1 MDPPELPPPFGDQAR
16 IRLLD
21 RVPELVM
28 VFDDQ
33 ARIRW
38 MNQTACSLMGYRLED
53 IVGTSVFDFVHPD
66 DVGYMLSS
74 WEKRMGHPDEPGL
87 IVQGRALN
95 RDGSWRAYEIIGL
108 SLLDDELVG
117 GMVVTA
123 RDLSRQSALADS
135 PARLRSM
142 VDRTTDIVLLLDADG
157 RFSFANRRL
166 TVLSGHD
173 SDRIIGAPWT
183 EIVHPEDA
191 EAATTWF
198 EQLIAGGDGAA
209 SRVQVRLAGPDGRSV
224 HVELHGTNQIAD
236 PLIDG
241 VIVSARD
248 VEELVAMHRMLEQR
262 NERLSH
268 AVTHDQLT
276 GLYSRRAFVD
286 AVGDVIALRR
296 ERAGADSGPPA
307 DVVVLFCDLDGF
319 KDVND
324 SHGHLVGDRVLQE
337 IAARLERTVRESD
350 IIARYGGDEFT
361 VLLGDDEPPAAV
373 SALVARLDG
382 ALTTPVVVGAVTTR
396 VGVSIGVSREPAD
409 TAEVDSLLSAA
420 DAAMYSRK
428 RSVRAG
434 RGAPDPD

>member
-1 MDPPELPPPFGDQAR
+1 MDPGDLPPPFDDQAR

-38 MNQTACSLMGYRLED
+38 MNQTARDLMGYRLED
-53 IVGTSVFDFVHPD
+53 IIGTSVFDFVHPD
-66 DVGYMLSS
+66 DLGYMLSS
-74 WEKRMGHPDEPGL
+74 WEKRVDHPDEPGL

-95 RDGSWRAYEIIGL
+95 HDGSWRAYEIIGL
-108 SLLDDELVG
+108 SLLDDDAVG
-117 GMVVTA
+117 GMVITA

-173 SDRIIGAPWT
+173 SDRIIGSPWT
-183 EIVHPEDA
+183 TIVHPDDVET
-191 EAATTWF
+191 ATAWF
-198 EQLIAGGDGAA
+198 DQLIAGGDGAT
-209 SRVQVRLAGPDGRSV
+209 SRVQVRLDGPGRRSV

-248 VEELVAMHRMLEQR
+248 VEELVAMQRMLEER

-276 GLYSRRAFVD
+276 GLFSRRAFVD
-286 AVGDVIALRR
+286 AVGDLIALRR
-296 ERAGADSGPPA
+296 GRQGPGTSA

-324 SHGHLVGDRVLQE
+324 SHGHAVGDRVLQE
-337 IAARLERTVRESD
+337 IAARLERGVRESD
-350 IIARYGGDEFT
+350 IVARYGGDEFT
-361 VLLGDDEPPAAV
+361 VLLGEDEPAAAV
-373 SALVARLDG
+373 SALVARLTG
-382 ALTTPVVVGAVTTR
+382 ALTTPVTVDGVTTR

-420 DAAMYSRK
+420 DAAMYNRK
-428 RSVRAG
+428 RSAQAARDVAG
-434 RGAPDPD
+434 PA

>member
-1 MDPPELPPPFGDQAR
+1 MGPVGAPLPFDEHAR

-21 RVPELVM
+21 RVPELVV

-33 ARIRW
+33 ARLRW
-38 MNQTACSLMGYRLED
+38 MNQTACELMGYQLEEV
-53 IVGTSVFDFVHPD
+53 VGTSVFDFVHPD
-66 DVGYMLSS
+66 DLGYMLSS
-74 WEKRMGHPDEPGL
+74 WEKRVDHPDEAGL
-87 IVQGRALN
+87 IVQGRALS
-95 RDGSWRAYEIIGL
+95 RDGSWRAYEIIGI
-108 SLLDDELVG
+108 SLLDDDAVG
-117 GMVVTA
+117 GMVITA

-157 RFSFANRRL
+157 LFSFANRRL

-173 SDRIIGAPWT
+173 SDRIIGSSWT
-183 EIVHPEDA
+183 EIVHPDDVGVA
-191 EAATTWF
+191 SAWF
-198 EQLIAGGDGAA
+198 DQLILGGDGAT
-209 SRVQVRLAGPDGRSV
+209 SRVQVRLLGPSGRAV

-248 VEELVAMHRMLEQR
+248 VEELVAMQRMLEER

-296 ERAGADSGPPA
+296 DERRGTPSG

-324 SHGHLVGDRVLQE
+324 NHGHAVGDRVLQE
-337 IAARLERTVRESD
+337 IAARLESTVRDSD

-361 VLLGDDEPPAAV
+361 VLLGEDEPPAAV
-373 SALVARLDG
+373 SALVARLTG
-382 ALTTPVVVGAVTTR
+382 ALRTPVTIDEVTTR
-396 VGVSIGVSREPAD
+396 VGVSIGVSREPAS
-409 TAEVDSLLSAA
+409 TAGVDSLLSAA
-420 DAAMYSRK
+420 DAAMYNRK
-428 RSVRAG
+428 RSTRAG
-434 RGAPDPD
+434 RSHGPS

>member
-1 MDPPELPPPFGDQAR
+1 MGPVGAPLPFDEHAR

-21 RVPELVM
+21 RVPELV
-28 VFDDQ
+28 VLFDDQ
-33 ARIRW
+33 ARLRW
-38 MNQTACSLMGYRLED
+38 MNQTACELMGYQLEEV
-53 IVGTSVFDFVHPD
+53 VGTSVFDFVHPD
-66 DVGYMLSS
+66 DLGYMLSS
-74 WEKRMGHPDEPGL
+74 WEKRVDHPDEAGL
-87 IVQGRALN
+87 IVQGRALS
-95 RDGSWRAYEIIGL
+95 RDGSWRAYEIIGI
-108 SLLDDELVG
+108 SLLDDDAVG
-117 GMVVTA
+117 GMVITA

-157 RFSFANRRL
+157 LFSFANRRL

-173 SDRIIGAPWT
+173 SDRIIGSSWT
-183 EIVHPEDA
+183 EIVHPDDVEVA
-191 EAATTWF
+191 SAWF
-198 EQLIAGGDGAA
+198 DQLILGGDGAT
-209 SRVQVRLAGPDGRSV
+209 SRVQVRLLGPSGRAV

-248 VEELVAMHRMLEQR
+248 VEELVAMQRMLEER

-296 ERAGADSGPPA
+296 DERRGTPSG

-324 SHGHLVGDRVLQE
+324 NHGHAVGDRVLQE
-337 IAARLERTVRESD
+337 IAARLESTVRDSD

-361 VLLGDDEPPAAV
+361 VLLGEDEPPAAV
-373 SALVARLDG
+373 SALVARLTG
-382 ALTTPVVVGAVTTR
+382 ALRTPVTIDEVTTR
-396 VGVSIGVSREPAD
+396 VGVSIGVSREPAS
-409 TAEVDSLLSAA
+409 TAGVDSLLSAA
-420 DAAMYSRK
+420 DAAMYNRK
-428 RSVRAG
+428 RSTRAG
-434 RGAPDPD
+434 RSHGPS

>member
-1 MDPPELPPPFGDQAR
+1 MGPVGAPLPFDEHAR

-21 RVPELVM
+21 RVPELVV

-33 ARIRW
+33 ARLRW
-38 MNQTACSLMGYRLED
+38 MNQTACELMGYQLEEV
-53 IVGTSVFDFVHPD
+53 VGTSVFDFVHPD
-66 DVGYMLSS
+66 DLGYMLSS
-74 WEKRMGHPDEPGL
+74 WEKRVDHPDEAGL
-87 IVQGRALN
+87 IVQGRALS
-95 RDGSWRAYEIIGL
+95 RDGSWRAYEIIGI
-108 SLLDDELVG
+108 SLLDDDAVG
-117 GMVVTA
+117 GMVITA

-157 RFSFANRRL
+157 LFSFANRRL

-173 SDRIIGAPWT
+173 SDRIIGSSWT
-183 EIVHPEDA
+183 EIVHPDDVEVA
-191 EAATTWF
+191 SAWF
-198 EQLIAGGDGAA
+198 DQLILGGDGAT
-209 SRVQVRLAGPDGRSV
+209 SRVQVRLLGPSGRAV

-248 VEELVAMHRMLEQR
+248 VEELVAMQRMLEER

-296 ERAGADSGPPA
+296 DERRGTPSG

-324 SHGHLVGDRVLQE
+324 NHGHAVGDRVLQE
-337 IAARLERTVRESD
+337 IAARLESTVRDSD

-361 VLLGDDEPPAAV
+361 VLLGEDEPPAAV
-373 SALVARLDG
+373 SALVARLTG
-382 ALTTPVVVGAVTTR
+382 ALRTPVTIDEVTTR
-396 VGVSIGVSREPAD
+396 VGVSIGVSREPAS
-409 TAEVDSLLSAA
+409 TAGVDSLLSAA
-420 DAAMYSRK
+420 DAAMYNRK
-428 RSVRAG
+428 RSTRAG
-434 RGAPDPD
+434 RSHGPS

>member
-1 MDPPELPPPFGDQAR
+1 MVVDEQV
-16 IRLLD
+16 
-21 RVPELVM
+21 RV
-28 VFDDQ
+28 
-33 ARIRW
+33 RW
-38 MNQTACSLMGYRLED
+38 MNQTACDVMGYRLED
-53 IVGTSVFDFVHPD
+53 IVGTSVFDIVHPD
-66 DVGYMLSS
+66 DLGYMLSS
-74 WEKRMGHPDEPGL
+74 WEKRLDNPAEPGL
-87 IVQGRALN
+87 IVQARALSS
-95 RDGSWRAYEIIGL
+95 DGSWRAYEVIGL
-108 SLLDDELVG
+108 SLLEDDTVG
-117 GMVVTA
+117 GMVITA

-173 SDRIIGAPWT
+173 SDRIIGHPWT
-183 EIVHPEDA
+183 EVVHPDDIDA
-191 EAATTWF
+191 GTAWF
-198 EQLIAGGDGAA
+198 DQLLAGGDAA
-209 SRVQVRLAGPDGRSV
+209 TSRVQVRLVGPGHPSV

-236 PLIDG
+236 PLIEG
-241 VIVSARD
+241 IIVSARD
-248 VEELVAMHRMLEQR
+248 VEELVAMQRVLEER

-296 ERAGADSGPPA
+296 TRDRPGPPA
-307 DVVVLFCDLDGF
+307 DVIVLFCDLDGF
-319 KDVND
+319 KEVND
-324 SHGHLVGDRVLQE
+324 SHGHAVGDRVLQE
-337 IAARLERTVRESD
+337 IAARLEQTVRDSD
-350 IIARYGGDEFT
+350 ILARYGGDEFT

-373 SALVARLDG
+373 AALVARLSG
-382 ALTTPVVVGAVTTR
+382 ALTTPIIVDHVTTR

-428 RSVRAG
+428 RSAQAERD
-434 RGAPDPD
+434 APDPD

>member
-1 MDPPELPPPFGDQAR
+1 MGPVGAPLPFDEHAR

-21 RVPELVM
+21 RVPELVV

-33 ARIRW
+33 ARLRW
-38 MNQTACSLMGYRLED
+38 MNQTACELLGYQLEEV
-53 IVGTSVFDFVHPD
+53 VGTSVFDFVHPD
-66 DVGYMLSS
+66 DLGYMLSS
-74 WEKRMGHPDEPGL
+74 WEKRVDHPDEAGL
-87 IVQGRALN
+87 IVQGRALS
-95 RDGSWRAYEIIGL
+95 RDGSWRAYEIIGI
-108 SLLDDELVG
+108 SLLDDDAVG
-117 GMVVTA
+117 GMVITA

-157 RFSFANRRL
+157 LFSFANRRL

-173 SDRIIGAPWT
+173 SDRIIGSSWT
-183 EIVHPEDA
+183 EIVHPDDVEVA
-191 EAATTWF
+191 SAWF
-198 EQLIAGGDGAA
+198 DQLILGGDGAT
-209 SRVQVRLAGPDGRSV
+209 SRVQVRLLGPSGRAV

-248 VEELVAMHRMLEQR
+248 VEELVAMQRMLEER

-296 ERAGADSGPPA
+296 DERRGTPSG
-307 DVVVLFCDLDGF
+307 DVVVLFCDLDEF

-324 SHGHLVGDRVLQE
+324 THGHAVGDRVLQE
-337 IAARLERTVRESD
+337 IAARLESTVRDSD

-361 VLLGDDEPPAAV
+361 VLLGEDEPPAAV
-373 SALVARLDG
+373 SALVARLTG
-382 ALTTPVVVGAVTTR
+382 ALTTPVTIDEVTTR
-396 VGVSIGVSREPAD
+396 VGVSIGVSREPAS

-420 DAAMYSRK
+420 DAAMYNRK
-428 RSVRAG
+428 RSTRAG
-434 RGAPDPD
+434 RSHGPS

>member
-1 MDPPELPPPFGDQAR
+1 MGPVGAPLPFDEHAR

-21 RVPELVM
+21 RVPELVV

-33 ARIRW
+33 ARLRW
-38 MNQTACSLMGYRLED
+38 MNQTACELMGYQLEEV
-53 IVGTSVFDFVHPD
+53 VGTSVFDFVHPD
-66 DVGYMLSS
+66 DLGYMLSS
-74 WEKRMGHPDEPGL
+74 WEKRVDHPDEAGL
-87 IVQGRALN
+87 IVQGRALS
-95 RDGSWRAYEIIGL
+95 RDGSWRAYEIIGI
-108 SLLDDELVG
+108 SLLDDDAVG
-117 GMVVTA
+117 GMVITA

-157 RFSFANRRL
+157 LFSFANRRL

-173 SDRIIGAPWT
+173 SDRIIGSSWT
-183 EIVHPEDA
+183 EIVHPDDVGVA
-191 EAATTWF
+191 SAWF
-198 EQLIAGGDGAA
+198 DQLILGGDGAT
-209 SRVQVRLAGPDGRSV
+209 SRVQVRLLGPSGRAV

-248 VEELVAMHRMLEQR
+248 VEELVAMQRMLEER

-296 ERAGADSGPPA
+296 DERRGTPSG
-307 DVVVLFCDLDGF
+307 DVVVLFCDLDEF

-324 SHGHLVGDRVLQE
+324 THGHAVGDRVLQE
-337 IAARLERTVRESD
+337 IAARLESTVRDSD

-361 VLLGDDEPPAAV
+361 VLLGEDEPPAAV
-373 SALVARLDG
+373 SALVARLTG
-382 ALTTPVVVGAVTTR
+382 ALRTPVTIDEVTTR
-396 VGVSIGVSREPAD
+396 VGVSIGVSREPAS
-409 TAEVDSLLSAA
+409 TAGVASLLSAA
-420 DAAMYSRK
+420 DAAMYNRK
-428 RSVRAG
+428 RSTRAG
-434 RGAPDPD
+434 RSHGPS

>member
-1 MDPPELPPPFGDQAR
+1 MGPVGAPLPFDEHAR

-21 RVPELVM
+21 RVPELVV

-33 ARIRW
+33 ARLRW
-38 MNQTACSLMGYRLED
+38 MNQTACELMGYQLEEV
-53 IVGTSVFDFVHPD
+53 VGTSVFDFVHPD
-66 DVGYMLSS
+66 DLGYMLSS
-74 WEKRMGHPDEPGL
+74 WEKRVDHPDEAGL
-87 IVQGRALN
+87 IVQGRALS
-95 RDGSWRAYEIIGL
+95 RDGSWRAYEIIGI
-108 SLLDDELVG
+108 SLLDDDAVG
-117 GMVVTA
+117 GMVITA

-157 RFSFANRRL
+157 LFSFANRRL

-173 SDRIIGAPWT
+173 SDRIIGSSWT
-183 EIVHPEDA
+183 EIVHPDDVEVA
-191 EAATTWF
+191 SAWF
-198 EQLIAGGDGAA
+198 DQLILGGDGAT
-209 SRVQVRLAGPDGRSV
+209 SRVQVRLLGPSGRAV

-248 VEELVAMHRMLEQR
+248 VEELVAMQRMLEER

-296 ERAGADSGPPA
+296 DERRGTPSG

-324 SHGHLVGDRVLQE
+324 NHGHAVGDRVLQE
-337 IAARLERTVRESD
+337 IAARLESTVRDSD

-361 VLLGDDEPPAAV
+361 VLLGEDEPPAAV
-373 SALVARLDG
+373 SALVARLTG
-382 ALTTPVVVGAVTTR
+382 ALTTPVTIDEVTTR
-396 VGVSIGVSREPAD
+396 VGVSIGVSREPAS

-420 DAAMYSRK
+420 DAAMYNRK
-428 RSVRAG
+428 RSTRAG
-434 RGAPDPD
+434 RSHGPS